1 MTKTNESSTRI
12 PISPEFF
19 CDGHFYVLTS
29 TSLGGSSFTPS
40 DISNILGESNEGG
53 IEQLLQQGVCIPL
66 YFDPDCELDG
76 CTLFVLGD
84 LTEEEENQWVGK
96 LSWKLNIPCGKLV
109 LLCGGVDEGELAH
122 AISGDP
128 PEEHY
133 EIFQVIEVPPDEYL
147 VEIYAYQESYIAR
160 DYLDAWDDDMWE
172 REDDAIAYIIRLTPL
187 TTEPPLPQ
195 LVPDMGWCGIFEFR
209 ESK

>member
-29 TSLGGSSFTPS
+29 TSLGGSSFTLS

-109 LLCGGVDEGELAH
+109 LLCGGGDEDELAY
-122 AISGDP
+122 AISGNP
-128 PEEHY
+128 PKEHY
-133 EIFQVIEVPPDEYL
+133 EIF
-147 VEIYAYQESYIAR
+147 
-160 DYLDAWDDDMWE
+160 
-172 REDDAIAYIIRLTPL
+172 
-187 TTEPPLPQ
+187 
-195 LVPDMGWCGIFEFR
+195 
-209 ESK
+209 

>member
-109 LLCGGVDEGELAH
+109 LLCGGGDEDELAY
-122 AISGDP
+122 AISGNP
-128 PEEHY
+128 PKEHY
-133 EIFQVIEVPPDEYL
+133 EIF
-147 VEIYAYQESYIAR
+147 
-160 DYLDAWDDDMWE
+160 
-172 REDDAIAYIIRLTPL
+172 
-187 TTEPPLPQ
+187 
-195 LVPDMGWCGIFEFR
+195 
-209 ESK
+209 